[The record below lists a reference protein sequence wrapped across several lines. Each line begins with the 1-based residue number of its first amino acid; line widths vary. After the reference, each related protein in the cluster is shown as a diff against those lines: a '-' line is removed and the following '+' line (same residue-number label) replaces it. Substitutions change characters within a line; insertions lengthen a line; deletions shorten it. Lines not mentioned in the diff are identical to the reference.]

1 MPTRVVAVAS
11 AVGLHARPASIFA
24 RAAAQQPTAVT
35 IALDGGAPVDAA
47 SILSVMSL
55 GAGHGDV
62 VTLEADGD
70 GAEESLDALAAL
82 LAQDLDA
89 PAA

>member
-24 RAAAQQPTAVT
+24 RAAGQQPATVT
-35 IALDGGAPVDAA
+35 IALAGGEPVDAA